1 MKALIV
7 DDEPDIRE
15 ELSEFV
21 EDLGIAVE
29 TAVNGEEALAKFYAD
44 PDIAIVLSD
53 LMMPGLNGL
62 DMLENM
68 NIEPEGKARVKR
80 VIFMTGNGN
89 TQSVIRAMHL
99 GATEFLLKPVDLN
112 LLEKHILS
120 ARKWIAAERSRRA
133 QEAAL
138 KEQISFNEVEI
149 SSLSRDI
156 ERAYS
161 EALACL
167 AAAAEYKDPETGQ
180 HITRI
185 GEYAAVVAK
194 ELGWDRDRCDM
205 IRLAA
210 PLHDVGKVGMRDD
223 VLLKEAPL
231 DPAEAKHMREHPE
244 TGYHI
249 LSSSEYPVMKM
260 AARIAYCHHERWD
273 GSGYPRALKGTE
285 IPLEASIT
293 SLVDVYDALRSKRPY
308 KSALSHNKV
317 MHIIKN
323 GDGRT
328 KPEHFRPE
336 VLLAFLK
343 AEDKMAAI
351 FDSFKDEDAPPGTSV
366 ESAKNKTIRL

>member
-21 EDLGIAVE
+21 EDLGMQVE
-29 TAVNGEEALAKFYAD
+29 TAANGEEALAKFYAD
-44 PDIAIVLSD
+44 REIAIVLSD

-62 DMLENM
+62 DMLDNM
-68 NIEPEGKARVKR
+68 NTAPEAKERVKQ

-99 GATEFLLKPVDLN
+99 GATEFLLKPVDLD
-112 LLEKHILS
+112 LLEQHVV
-120 ARKWIAAERSRRA
+120 AAKKYVASERARRA
-133 QEAAL
+133 QEEAL
-138 KEQISFNEVEI
+138 KEQISFNEAEI
-149 SSLSRDI
+149 SSLNRDI
-156 ERAYS
+156 KRAYG

-185 GEYAAVVAK
+185 GEYASVLAR
-194 ELGWDRDRCDM
+194 ELGWDRERCEM

-210 PLHDVGKVGMRDD
+210 PLHDVGKVGMRDN
-223 VLLKEAPL
+223 VLLKEGPL
-231 DPAEAKHMREHPE
+231 SPEEAKHMREHPE
-244 TGYHI
+244 TGYKI
-249 LSSSEYPVMKM
+249 LSTSEYPVMKM

-273 GSGYPRALKGTE
+273 GSGYPRALKGSE

-293 SLVDVYDALRSKRPY
+293 SLVDVYDALRSQRPY
-308 KSALSHNKV
+308 KPAFSHERV
-317 MHIIKN
+317 MEIIRD

-328 KPEHFRPE
+328 APEHFRPDVIE
-336 VLLAFLK
+336 AFLN

-351 FDSFKDEDAPPGTSV
+351 FDHFKDEDAPEGSSV
-366 ESAKNKTIRL
+366 EGGSQARHL